1 MPANSHV
8 AEPFMSILNGFAAAT
23 SRLARELSAPQRKFR
38 CPECGAVTRVD
49 PDDPRESVACWT
61 ADRDIICTGRAVA
74 NPTSEAMADLR
85 AWQFERAAR

>member
-1 MPANSHV
+1 MLA
-8 AEPFMSILNGFAAAT
+8 ILKGFAGAQQ
-23 SRLARELSAPQRKFR
+23 RDIERKFR

-49 PDDPRESVACWT
+49 ADDTRESVACWA

-74 NPTSEAMADLR
+74 NPTAEAMADLR